1 MKALLY
7 SLALFCSF
15 GVWAQQLP
23 VNCNLAVPGC
33 STPQFPIVGTQP
45 SYNTPDFG
53 TGTISNPSTNPQNG
67 NSGCLLSGETVSTF
81 ITINIVTSGTLQW
94 SLIGLTPAGTPSNTG
109 CFDWIMWE
117 DSPTSSTDG
126 CTGINGNTLPPVACN
141 WNGMCNGNTGMS
153 TPANYPPGA
162 SGTSYQPPLT
172 VTAGQSFI
180 LCLSNYSFTNQNVN
194 LSFFGSAQVV
204 CGVSAAD
211 QTICLGNSASVTIAT
226 PGYSNPTFQWLVTTG
241 VANPSAGTTTVN
253 PTVTTTYSV
262 AVSQPAMGTT
272 PALQDTATFTITVVN
287 PPAPNA
293 GPDQTVCLGQVIHL
307 SGTVGSSTNTANW
320 QAIVPPGMTPPATAS
335 FSPNFSSMNPN
346 VTVNQP
352 GVYKFVLR
360 ETSTICGIIRDTVV
374 VTVSQLQIATTTT
387 NPVCNGSSDG
397 TITITSAGASEYSF
411 DNGVTWQT
419 SNTQGGFAAG
429 TYNVCAK
436 NTLGC
441 QKCASATLTNP
452 PAIVMSVSN
461 DTIICQN
468 GTASIWASA
477 TGGTSYSY
485 HWDHSP
491 ALVAATQVN
500 PMVNTYYPVQA
511 ESNLGCWSNRDSIY
525 VTMNPVLSAIM
536 SPDAFTCPGYE
547 DSIQVIASG
556 GIGAPYTF
564 TWSTGQVDTGT
575 ESQLNDSPLTTTT
588 YSVTIND
595 VCETTPITIS
605 GVINAYPLPVPQ
617 ITVDQATKCE
627 PAVFIL
633 ENATDPNMSQN
644 TIWRIS
650 NGDEFIDVDSL
661 NTSSTMNG
669 TYNVQL
675 IVTSPDGCIDSTTWE
690 NYLTVMQTPVADFK
704 WSPDPITMFNT
715 QVLFTEYSLYANTY
729 EWSFPGATPNSSTN
743 EDQTVMYPDGQTGTY
758 YVTLVAKSYLGCTD
772 TITKEVVI
780 LPEVIIYAPNT
791 FTPDG
796 DEFNQTW
803 RVYIEGVD
811 AYDFELQIF
820 NRWGEVIWESHDI
833 NAAWD
838 GTYNGVPVKEGAYT
852 WLIRTRELISDKKY
866 TWNGLINII
875 K

>member
-7 SLALFCSF
+7 SLLLFCSF
-15 GVWAQQLP
+15 GIWAQQSP
-23 VNCNLAVPGC
+23 VNCNLAIPGC
-33 STPQFPIVGTQP
+33 ATPSFPITGTQP
-45 SYNTPDFG
+45 AYNTVDFTSG
-53 TGTISNPSTNPQNG
+53 SVSNPSSNPNGSPG

-81 ITINIVTSGTLQW
+81 ITINVVSNGTLAW
-94 SLIGLTPAGTPSNTG
+94 SMIGTQGG
-109 CFDWIMWE
+109 CFDWIMWPNN
-117 DSPTSSTDG
+117 SG
-126 CTGINGNTLPPVACN
+126 NACAGINGNTLSPVSCN
-141 WNGMCNGNTGMS
+141 WNGSCNGNTGM
-153 TPANYPPGA
+153 APPGNLPA
-162 SGTSYQPPLT
+162 GGSQSSYENPLT

-194 LSFFGSAQVV
+194 LNFFGTAQVV

-211 QTICLGNSASVTIAT
+211 QTICLGNSTSVTIAT
-226 PGYSNPTFQWLVTTG
+226 PGYTNPSFNWLVTTA

-262 AVSQPAMGTT
+262 EVTQPAMGTT
-272 PALQDTATFTITVVN
+272 PALVDTATFTITVVN

-293 GPDQTVCLGQVIHL
+293 GPNQTVCLGQVIHL
-307 SGTVGSSTNTANW
+307 TGSVGSPTNTANW
-320 QAIVPPGMTPPATAS
+320 QAIVPTGLTPAATAS

-374 VTVSQLQIATTTT
+374 VTVSQLQITAATT
-387 NPVCNGSSDG
+387 NPICNGSGDG
-397 TITITSAGASEYSF
+397 TITITSVGASEYSF
-411 DNGVTWQT
+411 NNGVTWQA
-419 SNTQGGFAAG
+419 SNTMGGFAAG
-429 TYNVCAK
+429 TYTVCAR

-441 QKCASATLTNP
+441 QKCTTATLTNP
-452 PAIVMSVSN
+452 PAIVMTVSN
-461 DTIICQN
+461 DTLICQN

-477 TGGTSYSY
+477 VGGATYSY

-491 ALVAATQVN
+491 ALVSATQVS
-500 PMVNTYYPVQA
+500 PLVNGYYPVQA
-511 ESNLGCWSNRDSIY
+511 ESDLGCWSNMDSIY
-525 VTMNPVLSAIM
+525 VTVRSPLSAIM
-536 SPDAFTCPGYE
+536 SPDVFTCPGYE
-547 DSIQVIASG
+547 DSLMISASG

-564 TWSTGQVDTGT
+564 TWSTGQTDTGA
-575 ESQLNDSPLTTTT
+575 ESQLNDSPLITTT

-595 VCETTPITIS
+595 GCETTPITLS
-605 GVINAYPLPVPQ
+605 GMINALPVPVPQ
-617 ITVDQATKCE
+617 ILIDEPVQCE
-627 PAVFIL
+627 PAVFTLYNPDSI
-633 ENATDPNMSQN
+633 NTMSS
-644 TIWRIS
+644 IWRIS
-650 NGDEFIDVDSL
+650 NGDEFMDVDSL
-661 NTSSTMNG
+661 VSSSTMNG

-675 IVTSPDGCIDSTTWE
+675 IVTSLDGCIDSTTFTDT
-690 NYLTVMQTPVADFK
+690 LLVMQTPVADFK

-729 EWSFPGATPNSSTN
+729 EWSFPGASPNSSTN

-758 YVTLVAKSYLGCTD
+758 YVTLIATSYLGCKD

-803 RVYIEGVD
+803 RIHIEGVD
-811 AYDFELQIF
+811 EFDFDLQVY
-820 NRWGEVIWESHDI
+820 NRWGEIIWESHDV

-838 GTYNGVPVKEGAYT
+838 GTYNGEPVPQGTYT
-852 WLIRTRELISDKKY
+852 WVIRTREIISDKKY
-866 TWNGLINII
+866 VWNGTINLI